1 MVRILHTCLLGLEK
15 VTKSCSSAIQ
25 NPEAYGTK
33 QQTSHSQECQISKSS
48 LSRKLLL
55 FYFIFCRFC
64 KKFANCTFPP
74 SGLSVY
80 FQARLQFAIDV
91 ICQVKTIFF
100 INWASH
106 HSLHLYA
113 FNNVRVNILL
123 FYCVMWHKNVYLISY
138 MFLKTIGVCFL

>member
-1 MVRILHTCLLGLEK
+1 MVKILYTCLLGLFSLPEK

-48 LSRKLLL
+48 LSHKLL

-100 INWASH
+100 INCASH

-113 FNNVRVNILL
+113 FNYVRVNILFFIVL
-123 FYCVMWHKNVYLISY
+123 CDIKAYI
-138 MFLKTIGVCFL
+138 